1 MNFNLIKENQKLL
14 DIDRSNANVID
25 IKNTENKN
33 NSDIH
38 MIQSSIEL
46 KLSQVN
52 MEDLDES
59 FDKKESIENIEPSN
73 KSIFSFDGDQAQ
85 MNLIKKIIVTPNGQ
99 ELLLNEFG
107 SQFNEIKNLKNIIK
121 NLQEKFIFT
130 ERKSEKKISILR
142 NGIKELEL
150 QKEANQNAFDQ
161 KIKKLRISDESKA
174 KNFEAIELQKINLES
189 VIKNREKIIQDR
201 EVDIKSLMTDLQV
214 ELNRNVEMKSEKEL
228 LLKINNEHK
237 FQISDHN
244 EKLLSIEKFYKSE
257 LQKKQDY
264 IDKSEFDLKLEMSQY
279 SKKVC
284 ELESLLNNEK
294 EKNESEY
301 KNFQLNLH
309 KALNEVQQLR
319 NEKNLSEKQFSKL
332 NNDLKNE
339 IEKKTKELQDLAPL
353 RQKIRELINENNV
366 ISNELS
372 LHKTRISE
380 VESINK
386 NLQLIELNK
395 KIEKSEEINEIQSR
409 NNFEAQMDEEKGK
422 WLLELSELQKNI
434 QYKEDQFRAELEFS
448 VKKIRQFETQIKQ
461 LTDALNNEQR
471 RSQFYRRA
479 SRKDKSTITIETPF
493 QPIKGLGSFDTK
505 F

>member
-1 MNFNLIKENQKLL
+1 M
-14 DIDRSNANVID
+14 
-25 IKNTENKN
+25 
-33 NSDIH
+33 
-38 MIQSSIEL
+38 
-46 KLSQVN
+46 
-52 MEDLDES
+52 
-59 FDKKESIENIEPSN
+59 
-73 KSIFSFDGDQAQ
+73 
-85 MNLIKKIIVTPNGQ
+85 
-99 ELLLNEFG
+99 
-107 SQFNEIKNLKNIIK
+107 
-121 NLQEKFIFT
+121 
-130 ERKSEKKISILR
+130 R

-339 IEKKTKELQDLAPL
+339 IEKKTKELQDLAPH
-353 RQKIRELINENNV
+353 QSNN
-366 ISNELS
+366 
-372 LHKTRISE
+372 
-380 VESINK
+380 
-386 NLQLIELNK
+386 
-395 KIEKSEEINEIQSR
+395 
-409 NNFEAQMDEEKGK
+409 
-422 WLLELSELQKNI
+422 
-434 QYKEDQFRAELEFS
+434 
-448 VKKIRQFETQIKQ
+448 
-461 LTDALNNEQR
+461 
-471 RSQFYRRA
+471 
-479 SRKDKSTITIETPF
+479 
-493 QPIKGLGSFDTK
+493 
-505 F
+505 